1 MYVKY
6 RGQRGLEIDRRILF
20 AGAAVLLAIMGLML
34 ASRLVQPRLSGLS
47 ADLSVA
53 EGTVSVYRAERT
65 LLDAERTRQ
74 VDVRPGKV
82 FAVGVNHSLVA
93 GESSRARLGFPD
105 GSYVEL
111 EPSTALR
118 ITALDETEAG
128 YDLRVNLTAGRIT
141 SYVRPRLAGAYEVI
155 TPSATISATGTVFSV
170 EVVADQAAI
179 VSCAE
184 GEVVVWTGREQLVLA
199 AGETIAAIAGQP

>member
-1 MYVKY
+1 
-6 RGQRGLEIDRRILF
+6 
-20 AGAAVLLAIMGLML
+20 
-34 ASRLVQPRLSGLS
+34 
-47 ADLSVA
+47 
-53 EGTVSVYRAERT
+53 
-65 LLDAERTRQ
+65 
-74 VDVRPGKV
+74 
-82 FAVGVNHSLVA
+82 NHSLVA

-170 EVVADQAAI
+170 EVVGDQAAI

-199 AGETIAAIAGQP
+199 AGETIAAIAGQPLVAGGPQPEPGPTQASLEPGEYPTPSPPELVAPPLAEVLVNRPALGLSRTVVVAAPVAVLPAEAAAPPPPAASSEG